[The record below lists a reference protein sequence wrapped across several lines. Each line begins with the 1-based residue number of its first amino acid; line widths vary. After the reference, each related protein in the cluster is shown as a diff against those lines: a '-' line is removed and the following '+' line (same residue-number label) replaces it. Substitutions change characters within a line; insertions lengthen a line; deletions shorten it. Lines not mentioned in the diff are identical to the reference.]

1 MIDIMKSI
9 PKFDEQNLLY
19 KRLEQD
25 GSLTFLSKKHPETQ
39 QMKLNET
46 ARFILDKCDGYHTI
60 GEIVNE
66 ILKEYKGATKERVI
80 EDVINILHS
89 LWRFGLIRWLNEN
102 PLLNLFYQ
110 ERCEN
115 CVFKMLYEDEV
126 IDVLQR
132 LRESPHFVNPY
143 IDENVYYAEML
154 LRQRVFMFME
164 MFFSLTV
171 DGKNVLTI
179 SFSPLLKVEVNSA
192 TVGYFYCE
200 DYSVELEIIMKFL
213 QWCVK
218 KMSEINY
225 LLRDIRRLF
234 FCLKNDNEILFEKLE
249 KWNFRYAGILKEE
262 LGRHTPDI
270 IIFHF
275 DIKK

>member
-66 ILKEYKGATKERVI
+66 ILKEYKGATTERVL

-102 PLLNLFYQ
+102 PLLDFFYQ
-110 ERCEN
+110 ERYEN
-115 CVFKMLYEDEV
+115 YVFKMLYEDEV
-126 IDVLQR
+126 IDVLQI
-132 LRESPHFVNPY
+132 LKELPHFVNPY
-143 IDENVYYAEML
+143 IDENISYAEML
-154 LRQRVFMFME
+154 LRQKVFMFIE
-164 MFFSLTV
+164 MFFSLTAE
-171 DGKNVLTI
+171 GKNVLTL
-179 SFSPLLKVEVNSA
+179 SLSPLLRIKVNSA
-192 TVGYFYCE
+192 EVGYLYCE
-200 DYSVELEIIMKFL
+200 DYTIEGEIIRKFL

-218 KMSEINY
+218 KMGEINY

-234 FCLKNDNEILFEKLE
+234 FYLKNGNEILFEKLQDWGF
-249 KWNFRYAGILKEE
+249 KYAGILKEE

-270 IIFHF
+270 ALFYF